1 MLLRTL
7 VVAHPGELR
16 SSTVAAL
23 DEVDSLV
30 TAVDSSASLR
40 IELARKPFDL
50 VVISQEVLS
59 DFSPALIEEVRSVP
73 DSPEIVVLIEH
84 EDPEE
89 RGQLVA
95 AGCLAVVYEGLET
108 DTFRQVLRSLAERRL
123 AVTSERVR
131 SVPDEHYRLGD
142 YATSSPAMREFL
154 ETARRVASK
163 DCTLLLMGET
173 GVGKGLLAR
182 SIHNEGPRAG
192 KPFVAVNCGT
202 LSETLLESQL
212 FGHEKGAFTGAARAR
227 RGVFELAHTGTI
239 FLDEVAELP
248 PHLQV
253 KLLRVLEDRTIQ
265 SLGSETTITV
275 DVRIIAAT
283 NRDLPAEV
291 EQQRFR
297 RDLFYRLNVVSL
309 TLPPLRERAEDIL
322 ELARSY
328 ISHFR
333 IRTGGDPRDISSEAV
348 AALLR
353 HPWPGNLREL
363 INAIERA
370 VILTSAEEIR
380 VEDLPLELQEVAPSV
395 SKNLEP
401 EKLDDPE
408 PAWLDRPWSEVRR
421 QVLEETE
428 LRYLT
433 GVLGATQGRVGEAAK
448 RAGMDPRSLHEK
460 MRKYGL
466 KKETFH

>member
-7 VVAHPGELR
+7 VVAHPGKLR
-16 SSTVAAL
+16 SRTVAAL
-23 DEVDSLV
+23 TEVDSLV
-30 TAVDSSASLR
+30 TAVDSSAGLR
-40 IELARKPFDL
+40 AELSGKPFDL
-50 VVISQEVLS
+50 VVVSQEALS
-59 DFSPALIEEVRSVP
+59 DFSPALIDEVRSAP

-84 EDPEE
+84 EDAEE

-108 DTFRQVLRSLAERRL
+108 DTFRQVLKSLAERRL
-123 AVTSERVR
+123 AVASERIS
-131 SVPDEHYRLGD
+131 SVPDEHYRLSD
-142 YATSSPAMREFL
+142 YVTSSPAMREFL
-154 ETARRVASK
+154 RSARRVAAR
-163 DCTLLLMGET
+163 DCTVLLMGET

-192 KPFVAVNCGT
+192 RPFVAVNCGA

-212 FGHEKGAFTGAARAR
+212 FGHEKGAFTGAARTR
-227 RGVFELAHTGTI
+227 RGFFELAHTGTI

-248 PHLQV
+248 LHLQV

-265 SLGSETTITV
+265 SLGAETTTTV
-275 DVRIIAAT
+275 DVRIIAAS

-309 TLPPLRERAEDIL
+309 TLPPLCERTEDIP
-322 ELARSY
+322 ELVRSY
-328 ISHFR
+328 IRHFQ
-333 IRTGGDPRDISSEAV
+333 IRTGGDARGISPEAA

-370 VILTSAEEIR
+370 VIMASAEEIQ
-380 VEDLPLELQEVAPSV
+380 VEDLPLEVQEVAPSV

-408 PAWLDRPWSEVRR
+408 PDWLGRPWSEVRR

-433 GVLGATQGRVGEAAK
+433 GVLEATRGRVGEAAK

-466 KKETFH
+466 RKETFH